1 MPNRFVSSNKLERYD
16 VIDKDGDD
24 MGQVQ
29 TFVVDMQEGRIAF
42 ALVAFGGIL
51 GISDKWF
58 ALPWAALEWRPDKA
72 KFVVDM
78 DDSVLKNVP
87 GMKKDKWIEEIEKW
101 KQEKDLEPVDRYFT
115 THGYESYKGIIQEIK
130 GQGKKKPDAKF
141 EINKDKAG
149 QFRFNLVALNGEII
163 ASSESYESKS
173 GAMDGIESIRKN
185 APIAVIEDNT
195 AAKK

>member
-58 ALPWAALEWRPDKA
+58 ALPWAALEWKPDKA
-72 KFVVDM
+72 KFVIDM

-101 KQEKDLEPVDRYFT
+101 KQEKDLEPVDHYFT

-130 GQGKKKPDAKF
+130 KQGRKKPDAKF

-173 GAMDGIESIRKN
+173 GAMSGIESIRKN